1 MSSMPD
7 SMHMPPV
14 GALLVSKHNHAESV
28 MCLEHICRQRL
39 SVEHGLSVFDA
50 YRRTLIYDS
59 TLHNVATVHV
69 IVVDNDTDV
78 VSVMLMQL
86 SDAEIKELNRLSS
99 VSKFITRDVIDARLV
114 SFIRVL
120 TVDGAITLMPVLV
133 VDDVVMGL
141 DAYETVTCDN
151 R

>member
-1 MSSMPD
+1 MPD
-7 SMHMPPV
+7 NVHMPAV
-14 GALLVSKHNHAESV
+14 GTLLVSKHNHAESV
-28 MCLEHICRQRL
+28 MCLERICKSQL
-39 SVEHGLSVFDA
+39 YAEYGLSVFDA
-50 YRRTLIYDS
+50 YRKTLIYDS
-59 TLHNVATVHV
+59 MLHNTATVYV
-69 IVVDNDTDV
+69 TVVDNETNV
-78 VSVMLMQL
+78 VSIMYMQL